1 MTPIDI
7 SKFEQLKASGDLPSP
22 KGVALAI
29 IHLTHQNDVA
39 TKDLAR
45 LVQTDPAFV
54 GRLIKAANGA
64 NGTGR
69 RPVASV
75 QDALTVLG
83 LPAVRGLALGFS
95 LVSGYGGGTCRNFDY
110 EAYWSGSLVCA
121 IAMQFIALRTRAT
134 TSEEAF
140 SAGLLAR
147 IGELALATLFP
158 AEYSAIL
165 GEHRQCGDVMLADL
179 EQREFVMDHCELSA
193 AMMADWGLPKVF
205 FEPVY
210 YHENIDTATFPAGS
224 RPAVLARSLALSRQ
238 IATVCLAA
246 EEARGQYMQRLFDL
260 GMAVGIAAEDLT
272 QLCDKVAENWKTWGD
287 MLQLRTGNLPSF
299 EELARSP
306 VVAAVAQEAEVLEED
321 TLRRDLRTLR
331 VLVVDDDPVMR
342 ALVRKVVEK
351 AGHEVFEAQD
361 GKTGLDKALELRP
374 QMMIV
379 DWLMPEMDGMALT
392 RALRQTRAGRA
403 IYVLILTSLEDDEFL
418 IEAFENGV
426 DDYLAKP
433 LKQRVLA
440 ARLRAGQR
448 VVRLHEEIEKDREEI
463 RRFAGELALTNRRL
477 QEAALTDPLTGLPNR
492 RYAMERLQQEWSV
505 SQRADRPLA
514 CLVIDVDEFKPIN
527 DNCGHDVGDVV
538 LRQAAAALKGGLR
551 EQDVLCRLG
560 GDEFIAICPGT
571 TLEQALVCAER
582 VRRSMEETVLD
593 KALLRL
599 KVTVSIGVAVRTAA
613 AENVDALIKH
623 ADQALYLAKQRG
635 RNCVA
640 TA

>member
-29 IHLTHQNDVA
+29 IHMTHQNDVSPQ
-39 TKDLAR
+39 DLAR
-45 LVQTDPAFV
+45 LVKTDPAFV
-54 GRLIKAANGA
+54 GRVIKAANGA
-64 NGTGR
+64 NGVGR

-75 QDALTVLG
+75 QDALAVLG

-95 LVSGYGGGTCRNFDY
+95 LVSGYGGGSCRNFDY
-110 EAYWSGSLVCA
+110 EAYWTGSLVCA
-121 IAMQFIALRTRAT
+121 IAMQFIAQRTRAT
-134 TSEEAF
+134 TPEEAF

-147 IGELALATLFP
+147 VGELALATLFP
-158 AEYSAIL
+158 VEYSTVL
-165 GEHRQCGDVMLADL
+165 GECRQRGDVALTDL
-179 EQREFVMDHCELSA
+179 EQREFLMDHCELSA

-210 YHENIDTATFPAGS
+210 YHENIETATFPAGS
-224 RPAVLARSLALSRQ
+224 RPAVLARSLALARQ
-238 IATVCLAA
+238 IATVCLAPEA
-246 EEARGQYMQRLFDL
+246 ERGCCMQRLFEL
-260 GMAVGIAAEDLT
+260 GLAVGIAAEDLT
-272 QLCDKVAENWKTWGD
+272 QICDKVAENWKTWGD
-287 MLQLRTGNLPSF
+287 MLHLRTGKLPSF
-299 EELARSP
+299 EELARVP
-306 VVAAVAQEAEVLEED
+306 AGPAPAEVLLEED
-321 TLRRDLRTLR
+321 ILRRDLGKLL

-351 AGHEVFEAQD
+351 AGHEVIEAQD
-361 GKTGLDKALELRP
+361 GKSGLDKALELRP

-392 RALRQTRAGRA
+392 RTLRQTRVGRG

-448 VVRLHEEIEKDREEI
+448 VVRLHQEIEKDREEI
-463 RRFAGELALTNRRL
+463 RRFAGELAVSNRRL

-492 RYAMERLQQEWSV
+492 RFAMERLQQEWSV
-505 SQRADRPLA
+505 SQRSDRALA

-527 DNCGHDVGDVV
+527 DTCGHDIGDLV
-538 LRQAAAALKGGLR
+538 LRQAAAALKRGLR

-560 GDEFIAICPGT
+560 GDEFVAICPGT

-582 VRRSMEETVLD
+582 VRRCMEETVLTNG
-593 KALLRL
+593 AAQLR
-599 KVTVSIGVAVRTAA
+599 VTVSIGAAVRTATV
-613 AENVDALIKH
+613 ESVDILIKH

>member
-7 SKFEQLKASGDLPSP
+7 SRFEKLKASGDLPSP

-29 IHLTHQNDVA
+29 IHMTQQPDVP
-39 TKDLAR
+39 TQDLAR

-54 GRLIKAANGA
+54 GRLIKAANAA
-64 NGTGR
+64 NGAGR

-75 QDALTVLG
+75 QDALLVLG

-121 IAMQFIALRTRAT
+121 IAMQFIAQRTRAT
-134 TSEEAF
+134 TPEEAF

-165 GEHRQCGDVMLADL
+165 GEHRQRGDVALTEL
-179 EQREFVMDHCELSA
+179 EQRELVMDHCELSA

-210 YHENIDTATFPAGS
+210 YHENIDAATFPAGS
-224 RPAVLARSLALSRQ
+224 RPAVLARSLALARQ
-238 IATVCLAA
+238 VAAVCLAPDA
-246 EEARGQYMQRLFDL
+246 ERGDRMQHLFERGL
-260 GMAVGIAAEDLT
+260 AVGIAAEDLT
-272 QLCDKVAENWKTWGD
+272 QLCDKVAVSWKTWGD

-299 EELARSP
+299 EELARAP
-306 VVAAVAQEAEVLEED
+306 AVPAQPAPDALEED
-321 TLRRDLRTLR
+321 TLRRDLGKLR

-351 AGHEVFEAQD
+351 AGHEVFEAPD
-361 GKTGLDKALELRP
+361 GKRGLDRALELRP

-379 DWLMPEMDGMALT
+379 DWLMPEMDGIALT
-392 RALRQTRAGRA
+392 RALRQTRAGRG

-426 DDYLAKP
+426 DDYLVKP
-433 LKQRVLA
+433 LKQRVLG

-448 VVRLHEEIEKDREEI
+448 VVRLHQEIEKDREEI
-463 RRFAGELALTNRRL
+463 RRFAGELAVTNRRL

-492 RYAMERLQQEWSV
+492 RYAMERLQQEWSLSV
-505 SQRADRPLA
+505 RAERPLA

-527 DNCGHDVGDVV
+527 DNCGHDVGDLV
-538 LRQAAAALKGGLR
+538 LRQAAAALKRGLR

-582 VRRSMEETVLD
+582 VRSSMEDAVLNNG
-593 KALLRL
+593 ALRL
-599 KVTVSIGVAVRTAA
+599 NLTVSIGAAVRTEASGNA
-613 AENVDALIKH
+613 DALIKH